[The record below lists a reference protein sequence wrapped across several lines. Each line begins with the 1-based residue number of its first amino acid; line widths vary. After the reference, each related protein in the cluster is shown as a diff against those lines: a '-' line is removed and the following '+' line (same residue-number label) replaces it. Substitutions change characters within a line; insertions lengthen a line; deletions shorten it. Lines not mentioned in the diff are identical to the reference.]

1 VRAHSNNETKGVKH
15 VETLHCL
22 IADIPQIVLADIV
35 QDMVE
40 ESNDIDVI
48 GRVNTTEEILSAVK
62 QGSVDV
68 LVLGMKNDAT
78 PRVCVDI
85 MNKVSN
91 LVVVGLV
98 DDGRKLAVYLDDVGK
113 SEIVNI
119 IRMFG
124 QLNRK

>member
-1 VRAHSNNETKGVKH
+1 M
-15 VETLHCL
+15 ETLHCL

-68 LVLGMKNDAT
+68 LVLGMKNDAA
-78 PRVCVDI
+78 PRVLVDI

-119 IRMFG
+119 IRMLG